1 MQQRFFLSLFFFV
14 VALMLPLRSVQAAFF
29 NPDPNVFYDDSGAE
43 MFKPVSLNVF
53 LGMEALDIGSLLFSQ
68 SVFGF
73 YFVDTDPT
81 IAANRIALWGPDTH
95 NTFSNPQAAIV
106 LLDYGVVLDTGLN
119 VTSTFSAAS
128 NVIGFYYELPAVA
141 GGVTLFS
148 QAALNPNGIDAFGF
162 FPLISDPT
170 AYLLEILV
178 PFDDGSI
185 LPLGIEFLAN
195 LAPVTG
201 TGNVPE
207 PGILPLLILALLT
220 YGAVTRNSARISA

>member
-1 MQQRFFLSLFFFV
+1 MQQRFFLPLFFV
-14 VALMLPLRSVQAAFF
+14 VALMLPLRSVHAAFF
-29 NPDPNVFYDDSGAE
+29 NPDPNVFYDDTGAE
-43 MFKPVSLNVF
+43 MFKPVSLNLF
-53 LGMEALDIGSLLFSQ
+53 LGMEALDIGSLLFSK

-81 IAANRIALWGPDTH
+81 VAANRIALWGPDTH

-119 VTSTFSAAS
+119 VTASFSAAS

-170 AYLLEILV
+170 AYLLEIMV
-178 PFDDGSI
+178 PFDDGSV

-195 LAPVTG
+195 LTPVTG
-201 TGNVPE
+201 SVNIPE
-207 PGILPLLILALLT
+207 PGILPLLILALMA
-220 YGAVTRNSARISA
+220 YGALTRNSVRISA